1 MGTAI
6 AQTFEKQKTSR
17 MMTLKDWT
25 MREMKKLVK
34 GRTMDFEQTFLKVNG
49 LKEDML
55 EDAKKWIDDGDKD
68 TLAAAKTETFKLQSI
83 LEDHILKDPLPPERI
98 ELLKCEIKAE
108 VKDEVQRMSP
118 LLRRIQS
125 NDSPDNPT

>member
-17 MMTLKDWT
+17 TMTLKDWT

>member
-1 MGTAI
+1 
-6 AQTFEKQKTSR
+6 
-17 MMTLKDWT
+17 MTLKDWT

-125 NDSPDNPT
+125 NDSSDNPT

>member
-1 MGTAI
+1 
-6 AQTFEKQKTSR
+6 

-49 LKEDML
+49 LKSDML

-108 VKDEVQRMSP
+108 VKEEVQRMSP

-125 NDSPDNPT
+125 EDTSDNQT

>member
-17 MMTLKDWT
+17 TMTLKDWT

-125 NDSPDNPT
+125 NDSPDNPS

>member
-17 MMTLKDWT
+17 TMTLKDWT

-125 NDSPDNPT
+125 NESPDNPT